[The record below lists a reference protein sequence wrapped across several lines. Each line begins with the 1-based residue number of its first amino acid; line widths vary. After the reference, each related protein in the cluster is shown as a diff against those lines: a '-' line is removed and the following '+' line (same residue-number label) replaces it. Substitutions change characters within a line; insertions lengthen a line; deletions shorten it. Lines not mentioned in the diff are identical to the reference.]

1 MIAEALTFE
10 TMQDV
15 TWQRRSK
22 RDPMALHLFD
32 GHYSCQTHP
41 PGEVGPPG
49 RKLVLVSP
57 CERAVWCSH
66 WPYAAMTLDGLDAYR
81 NCVFRNL
88 GAGLSS
94 ELILDA
100 MRLTLDTWGESPRD
114 GWVTWIDTRHVKSR
128 NPGYCYKMAG
138 WWLDR
143 DYQHRYLLRLRHA

>member
-1 MIAEALTFE
+1 VIAEALTLD
-10 TMQDV
+10 DV
-15 TWQRRSK
+15 AVGVWQRRSK

-49 RKLVLVSP
+49 RKLVLVSH

-66 WPYAAMTLDGLDAYR
+66 WPYAGMTLDGLDAYR

-94 ELILDA
+94 DLIQEG
-100 MRLTLDTWGESPRD
+100 MRLTVDAWGEPPAD
-114 GWVTWIDTRHVKSR
+114 GWVTWIDTRYVKSPH
-128 NPGYCYKMAG
+128 PGYCYKQAG

-143 DYQHRYLLRLRHA
+143 DYEHKYLVRLRA